1 MQVQNPQQVSSR
13 VPVEPISQYLSV
25 SRTRYLCAILLVAV
39 VASIYYPILHHE
51 FLLSWDDEWMVLND
65 YTFSWSWHNLWRI
78 LSEYY
83 TGQYSPLNQMFYTL
97 IYKLAGKDPAFYH
110 AMSLSLHTINVL
122 LVFCLTEGLITA
134 SLPKRVWGI
143 TPSLRRTESFSSYF
157 PLPLAFITALLF
169 AIHPLQIEAVA
180 WISAS
185 KVLLYTSFYLAAMGC
200 YLLYV
205 RRQKSRYYY
214 LALLAFVLSFGGKEQ
229 AVVLPF
235 ALLWVDWL
243 LHRNLKEAA
252 IWFEKLPFLLIALGF
267 CYVTIQSHASTER
280 GILSE
285 EVVYPLLQRL
295 ALGAYALTEYL
306 AKTLFP
312 VHQLFFYPI
321 PFRIGDPLPL
331 RFYFYP
337 ILLIVMGLSLWP
349 LLKKRGIWAGGAF
362 FLLHIAIVLH
372 VVPMSRFTVVADRYL
387 YLAGPGLFFLL
398 ALTLLYFVRRV
409 RRPRWVWIPFLLY
422 LMYLGSA
429 AHFRVRV
436 WKNDETLKKEITLL
450 LEKRMEKE
458 KSSPVT
464 ENPINHE

>member
-1 MQVQNPQQVSSR
+1 MQNTQQVSTCIAFERFSR
-13 VPVEPISQYLSV
+13 YLSV
-25 SRTRYLCAILLVAV
+25 NQVRYLCALLLVAV
-39 VASIYYPILHHE
+39 VIAIYHPMLQHA

-65 YTFSWSWHNLWRI
+65 YTFSWSWQNQWRI

-83 TGQYSPLNQMFYTL
+83 TGQYSPLNQMIYTL

-110 AMSLSLHTINVL
+110 AMSLSLHIINVL
-122 LVFCLTEGLITA
+122 LVFRLTEGFITA
-134 SLPKRVWGI
+134 SLPKRVWRL
-143 TPSLRRTESFSSYF
+143 TPSLPRTKGLVSNFS
-157 PLPLAFITALLF
+157 LPAAFITALLF
-169 AIHPLQIEAVA
+169 AIHPLQVETVA

-185 KVLLYTSFYLAAMGC
+185 KVLLYTTFYLAAMGC

-205 RRQKSRYYY
+205 SRQKSRYYY
-214 LALLAFVLSFGGKEQ
+214 LALLGFVLSFGGKEQ

-235 ALLWVDWL
+235 ALLWADWI

-252 IWFEKLPFLLIALGF
+252 IWFEKLPFLLIALVF
-267 CYVTIQSHASTER
+267 CYVTIRSHASTER

-285 EVVYPLLQRL
+285 EAVYPLFQRL

-306 AKTLFP
+306 VKTLFP

-337 ILLIVMGLSLWP
+337 ILLFVMGLSLWP

-362 FLLHIAIVLH
+362 FLLHIALVLH

-398 ALTLLYFVRRV
+398 ALILYRFVRRV

-422 LMYLGSA
+422 LIYLGSA
-429 AHFRVRV
+429 SHCRVRV
-436 WKNDETLKKEITLL
+436 CKNDETLKKEITLL

-458 KSSPVT
+458 KSSPAT
-464 ENPINHE
+464 PKPIHHE